1 MNKKNIMYKFIN
13 TIENNNLMT
22 EFIINIFDYQNFNK
36 YNYIF
41 RMIKEKDNIIIDIY
55 DNISDNRFNR
65 YIFCFTNCNY
75 DIKRVEESNVYVTYI
90 SINNIKNNE
99 NKLYKLA
106 YLFSL
111 DKNTMIN
118 YAKTFL
124 NHKFITILESII
136 K

>member
-90 SINNIKNNE
+90 SINNIKTNE